1 MKNKKIK
8 IGPRSR
14 VRLLPEE
21 MDLLTRYVNEIDPSS
36 GFKNITDN
44 TGVKRE
50 TVLKAIDNN
59 YMELRVADKLRSFLK
74 ALKEVEYYEL

>member
-1 MKNKKIK
+1 MKNTKIK

-21 MDLLTRYVNEIDPSS
+21 MELLTRYVREIDPSS

-44 TGVKRE
+44 TKTKRE
-50 TVLKAIDNN
+50 TVISAIENG
-59 YMELRVADKLRSFLK
+59 YMELRVADKIRSFLNG
-74 ALKEVEYYEL
+74 LKDVDYYQL